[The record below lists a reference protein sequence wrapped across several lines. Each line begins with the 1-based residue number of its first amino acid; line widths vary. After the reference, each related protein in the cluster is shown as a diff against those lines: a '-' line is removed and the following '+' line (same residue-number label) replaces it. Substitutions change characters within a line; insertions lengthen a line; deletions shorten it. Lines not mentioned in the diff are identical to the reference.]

1 MRRFETSLDLAVS
14 PARVWA
20 VMGDIERWPEWTPS
34 ITSVQR
40 LDDGSVGVGSRAR
53 VKQPKLPA
61 SVFEV
66 TVWNPERGFDWV
78 TRSPGLQG
86 LGRHAIEPIA
96 NGSRVTLS
104 VTFSG
109 PLSPLAAFVL
119 GGLTERYIRL
129 EAEGLKR
136 RVQQP

>member
-1 MRRFETSLDLAVS
+1 MRRFETSIDLAVP

-20 VMGDIERWPEWTPS
+20 VMCDIERWHEWTPS
-34 ITSVQR
+34 ITSVRR
-40 LDDGSVGVGSRAR
+40 LDDGAVRVGSRAR

-61 SVFEV
+61 SVFEI

-86 LGRHAIEPIA
+86 LGSHVIEPIA

-109 PLSPLAAFVL
+109 PLTPVATFFF
-119 GGLTERYIRL
+119 GGLTGRYIRM

-136 RVQQP
+136 RAQQP